1 MNLKMK
7 KVIAWVLVCL
17 CVFGSMPKEM
27 VKAASSS
34 TIYFV
39 PKGQQGR
46 YTDNLDEA
54 LQSCSSRG
62 GEIILE
68 KDVHYDFPDF
78 IYYDTINKDTTLVV
92 SEGVTLTIGKKGLR
106 MNGTLQL
113 RGGTVD
119 LEKSEGILYGSGNVL
134 VLDGR
139 VIKKSYSVNKNN
151 SSICLEAKSISYG
164 QKLKEAQIPEDK
176 VEWSVPV
183 EGTWQFVKGDL
194 VPQSGTSNQDIVF
207 VPKYPMT
214 YDSLFFTKS
223 GKVTVNAVIP
233 RRQDEKEV
241 QIFAGQNLTKIHPDL
256 TYVSP
261 VTGEK
266 VAGEFTFSADAKDYG
281 VGKHEISGVFSPQ
294 DKNYQSVTDTV
305 VVDVVSVK
313 PEQVEPPVVRNHGT
327 YGDRLNQI
335 RFLDGKYKNPKTGEI
350 IKGSFEW
357 KDGSQ
362 PLKLGTCGYT
372 MLFIPDGKG
381 YETVESEVLVET
393 LPKEM
398 EEFEWPSCSNLSFG
412 EDLSNSSL
420 SFQKNEY
427 GIFFWEDEK
436 VRPSV
441 KNSGVYVVFRPADTI
456 RYDWSKV
463 AGYDAKT
470 KTITCSIPITVCPVK
485 GKLPTI
491 KAKEWKEGETVS
503 GCALSLEPAKTGT
516 VTWKNSVQ
524 KADKSGWYP
533 VLFCPADS
541 DNYDWSS
548 YEQDEKGNI
557 CMQVYLTVVPKP
569 TPLPTLTPKPTPLPT
584 LTPTPVPTEKPSLT
598 PLPESTEVPCTT
610 PVVREKNTSKQG
622 SNGVAE
628 TKPTTT
634 FMITQLVSKTSK
646 IQAPI
651 VPKTS
656 ILKCSRKGKR
666 VLLRWKKKKGVSY
679 QVQWS
684 ANAKF
689 KKAHKKKVKKN
700 CYVISN
706 KKSGKRYYVRV
717 RCVKKK
723 NGVNY
728 YGKWSKVK
736 KVSV

>member
-17 CVFGSMPKEM
+17 CVYGSMPKEM

-46 YTDNLDEA
+46 YTGNLDEA

-62 GEIILE
+62 GEIVLE

-92 SEGVTLTIGKKGLR
+92 SDGVTLTIGKKGLR

-119 LEKSEGILYGSGNVL
+119 LEKSEGILYGSGKVQ

-151 SSICLEAKSISYG
+151 SSVCLEAKSISYG
-164 QKLKEAQIPEDK
+164 QKLKEAQISEDK

-214 YDSLFFTKS
+214 YDSLSFTKS
-223 GKVTVNAVIP
+223 GKVTVNAVAP

-266 VAGEFTFSADAKDYG
+266 VAGEFTFSTDAKEHD

-294 DKNYQSVTDTV
+294 DINYQSVTDTV
-305 VVDVVSVK
+305 VVNIVSVT
-313 PEQVEPPVVRNHGT
+313 PEQAAPPVVRNHGI

-357 KDGSQ
+357 KDGNQ

-436 VRPSV
+436 VRPLV
-441 KNSGVYVVFRPADTI
+441 KNSGVRVVFRPADTI

-463 AGYDAKT
+463 AGYDEKT
-470 KTITCSIPITVCPVK
+470 KTITCSIPITVNPVK
-485 GKLPTI
+485 GKMPTV
-491 KAKEWKEGETVS
+491 KAKEWQEGETVS
-503 GCALSLEPAKTGT
+503 GCALSLEPSGTGT
-516 VTWKNSVQ
+516 VMWKNPAQ

-557 CMQVYLTVVPKP
+557 CMQVYLTVAPKP
-569 TPLPTLTPKPTPLPT
+569 TPLPTM
-584 LTPTPVPTEKPSLT
+584 TPTPVPTEKPSFT
-598 PLPESTEVPCTT
+598 PLPESTEVPNTT
-610 PVVREKNTSKQG
+610 PVVQERNTSKQG
-622 SNGVAE
+622 KSEVTE

-634 FMITQLVSKTSK
+634 FVITQLVSKASK
-646 IQAPI
+646 IQSPI

-656 ILKCSRKGKR
+656 ILKCSKKGKR
-666 VLLRWKKKKGVSY
+666 VQLRWKKKKGVSY

-684 ANAKF
+684 ENAKF

-706 KKSGKRYYVRV
+706 KKSGKKYYVRV

-723 NGVNY
+723 NGVFY